1 MAEICAKCGMIKDL
15 CVCEVLDKEDVRKI
29 RVYTTKAKFKK
40 LVTVVEGIDKGRAAE
55 AATELKRALACG
67 GSSKE
72 GGVVLQGDHKRKI
85 KAILIKM
92 GYPGENIDVE

>member
-1 MAEICAKCGMIKDL
+1 MAEICGKCGMIRDL
-15 CVCEVLDKEDVRKI
+15 CVCEALDKEEVRKI

-67 GSSKE
+67 GSTKE
-72 GGVVLQGDHKRKI
+72 GAVVLQGDHKKKI
-85 KAILIKM
+85 KEILVRM
-92 GYPGENIDVE
+92 GYPGESIEVE

>member
-1 MAEICAKCGMIKDL
+1 MAEVCAKCGMIKDL

-40 LVTVVEGIDKGRAAE
+40 LVTVVEGIDKSRAAE

-85 KAILIKM
+85 KAILVKM

>member
-1 MAEICAKCGMIKDL
+1 MIKDL

-40 LVTVVEGIDKGRAAE
+40 LVTIVEGIDKSRAAE

>member
-40 LVTVVEGIDKGRAAE
+40 LVTVVEGIDKSRAAE

>member
-1 MAEICAKCGMIKDL
+1 LAEICAKCGMIKDL

-40 LVTVVEGIDKGRAAE
+40 LVTIVEGIDKSRAAE